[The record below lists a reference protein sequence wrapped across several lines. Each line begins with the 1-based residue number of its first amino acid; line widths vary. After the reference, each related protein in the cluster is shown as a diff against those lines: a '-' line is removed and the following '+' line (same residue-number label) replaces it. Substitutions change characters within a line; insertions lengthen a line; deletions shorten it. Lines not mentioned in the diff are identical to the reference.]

1 MGKFFHAKFTRDM
14 DGIVAGIVC
23 LSVFI
28 SDVKGIM
35 GLANIKSEKEKK
47 SKVNRKNEIE
57 FFRRISK
64 RE

>member
-1 MGKFFHAKFTRDM
+1 M